1 VVRLWGVE
9 TVSEDRLRPED
20 APKGIYGP
28 DGEAIFFSEPGID
41 RMMAVIMNLASELWV
56 VTERSL
62 PADAD
67 RDAEAR
73 AFINRVFAPLR
84 EPES

>member
-1 VVRLWGVE
+1 MEKVNGERQ
-9 TVSEDRLRPED
+9 RPDD

-28 DGEAIFFSEPGID
+28 DGEPIFFAEPGVD

-56 VTERSL
+56 ANERSL
-62 PADAD
+62 PADVD

-73 AFINRVFAPLR
+73 AFIDRVFAPLR
-84 EPES
+84 EPKE

>member
-1 VVRLWGVE
+1 VE
-9 TVSEDRLRPED
+9 AVSDDTRQRPED

-28 DGEAIFFSEPGID
+28 DGEPIFFAEPGVD

-56 VTERSL
+56 VTERGL

-67 RDAEAR
+67 RDAAAK
-73 AFINRVFAPLR
+73 AFIDRIFAPLR
-84 EPES
+84 EPNA

>member
-1 VVRLWGVE
+1 MN
-9 TVSEDRLRPED
+9 DQRPED

-28 DGEAIFFSEPGID
+28 DGEPIFFSEPGVD

-56 VTERSL
+56 LTEAGL

-67 RDAEAR
+67 RDAAAK
-73 AFINRVFAPLR
+73 AFIDRVFAPLR
-84 EPES
+84 EPQ

>member
-1 VVRLWGVE
+1 ME
-9 TVSEDRLRPED
+9 EVSEEARQRPED

-28 DGEAIFFSEPGID
+28 DGEPIFFSEPGVD

-56 VTERSL
+56 ATERSL

-73 AFINRVFAPLR
+73 AFIDRIFAPLR
-84 EPES
+84 EPE

>member
-1 VVRLWGVE
+1 VSDEVRQ
-9 TVSEDRLRPED
+9 RPED

-28 DGEAIFFSEPGID
+28 DGEPIFFSEPGVD

-56 VTERSL
+56 VAERDL
-62 PADAD
+62 PAGAV

-73 AFINRVFAPLR
+73 AFIDRVFAPLR
-84 EPES
+84 EPKA

>member
-1 VVRLWGVE
+1 M
-9 TVSEDRLRPED
+9 SEERQRPED

-28 DGEAIFFSEPGID
+28 DGEPIFFSEPGVD

-56 VTERSL
+56 FAERDL

-73 AFINRVFAPLR
+73 AFIDRVFAPLR
-84 EPES
+84 EPKS

>member
-1 VVRLWGVE
+1 M
-9 TVSEDRLRPED
+9 SDQPQHPED

-28 DGEAIFFSEPGID
+28 DGEPIFFSEPGVD

-56 VTERSL
+56 QTERGL
-62 PADAD
+62 PAGAD

-73 AFINRVFAPLR
+73 AFIDRVFAPLR
-84 EPES
+84 EPKS

>member
-1 VVRLWGVE
+1 M
-9 TVSEDRLRPED
+9 SEERLRPED

-28 DGEAIFFSEPGID
+28 DGEPIFFSEPGVD

-56 VTERSL
+56 VTEKTL

-67 RDAEAR
+67 RDAATK
-73 AFINRVFAPLR
+73 AFIDRIFKPLR
-84 EPES
+84 EPEE

>member
-1 VVRLWGVE
+1 ME
-9 TVSEDRLRPED
+9 KVSGERQRPDD

-28 DGEAIFFSEPGID
+28 DGEPIFFAEPGVD

-56 VTERSL
+56 ANERSL
-62 PADAD
+62 TADVD

-73 AFINRVFAPLR
+73 AFIDRVFAPLR
-84 EPES
+84 EPKE

>member
-1 VVRLWGVE
+1 ME
-9 TVSEDRLRPED
+9 KVSGERQRPDD

-28 DGEAIFFSEPGID
+28 DGEPIFFAEPGVD

-56 VTERSL
+56 ANERSL
-62 PADAD
+62 PADVD

-73 AFINRVFAPLR
+73 AFIDRVFAPLR
-84 EPES
+84 EPKE